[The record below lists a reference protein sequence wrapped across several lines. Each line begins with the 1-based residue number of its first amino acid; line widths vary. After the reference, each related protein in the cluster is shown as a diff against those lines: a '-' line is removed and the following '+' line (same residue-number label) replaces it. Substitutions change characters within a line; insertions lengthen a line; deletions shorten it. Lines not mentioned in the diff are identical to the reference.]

1 MNGMKTLCGDIKEAD
16 NEVVDMAQKSIK
28 ERLAKI
34 LMNLYDTFGI
44 NEDKSLKIQLSR
56 DELTSMTETTT
67 ESCIRLLSDFRKLG
81 MIELIDQKITLIDIS
96 KLKRVKE

>member
-56 DELTSMTETTT
+56 DELTSMTK
-67 ESCIRLLSDFRKLG
+67 LLLKAAFDCC
-81 MIELIDQKITLIDIS
+81 LIL
-96 KLKRVKE
+96 EN